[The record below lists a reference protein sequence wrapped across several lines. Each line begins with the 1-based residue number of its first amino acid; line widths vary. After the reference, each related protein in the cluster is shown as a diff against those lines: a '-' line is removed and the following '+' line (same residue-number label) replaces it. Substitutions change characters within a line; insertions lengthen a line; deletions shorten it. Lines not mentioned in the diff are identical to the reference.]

1 MRRAF
6 ILLIIASMLSVAI
19 ADTLGSPTTTIGVEP
34 ELTMDPAIVPGSTF
48 VVDVWVRDVVD
59 LVGVEFKLSYNTAV
73 LTATLVQYGG
83 IFGPMYLPLISKIYD
98 SAGYLHYAIMEWFGE
113 PGFSGD
119 ALVAK
124 ITFSV
129 DSEGES
135 CLNLYST
142 KLGNSA
148 AQPIDHLAIDGFF
161 SSQWQWPVGTTPSDV
176 YVGIQT
182 ALIGDRHLK
191 ITKDGSIQTLTAQ
204 IENTGNVRVSARARF
219 RVLLLGAPIPGG
231 DLTSETHL
239 FPGDWLR
246 LSVSLDVTTLD
257 RPAQYTVEI
266 WVEYYGFE
274 GWTLGRHGDPDAAKT
289 TITASFKLED

>member
-6 ILLIIASMLSVAI
+6 ILLIIASMLSIAI
-19 ADTLGSPTTTIGVEP
+19 ANTLGSPTATLGVEP
-34 ELTMDPAIVPGSTF
+34 ELTMDPALVPGSTF
-48 VVDVWVRDVVD
+48 VVDIWVRDVVD
-59 LVGVEFKLSYNTAV
+59 LVGVEFKLNYNTAV

-83 IFGPMYLPLISKIYD
+83 IFGPMYLPLISQIYD

-119 ALVAK
+119 AIVAK

-148 AQPIDHLAIDGFF
+148 AQPIDHLAVDGFF
-161 SSQWQWPVGTTPSDV
+161 SSRWPSDTLPSDV
-176 YVGIQT
+176 YVGLNT

-191 ITKDGSIQTLTAQ
+191 IAKDGPTQTLTGQ
-204 IENTGNVRVSARARF
+204 IENMGSVPVAARVHF

-231 DLTSETHL
+231 DLMSIVDPILPEET
-239 FPGDWLR
+239 LR

-257 RPAQYTVEI
+257 RPAQYTVET

-274 GWTLGRHGDPDAAKT
+274 GWTLGRHGDPLGTKT